1 LLPAI
6 TRKIAD
12 QQELLILFCIAW
24 CFALAGTFHLAG
36 FSTEIGALLA
46 GVSLAS
52 SSYRY
57 EVAAR
62 IRPLRDFFILMFFVY
77 LGTQME
83 FANFSQ
89 YILPIVV
96 FSLFVLLGNPLI
108 VMILMGAMG
117 YKKRTGFLAGL
128 TVAQI
133 SEFSLILVALG
144 VKLGHLDPTI
154 LSFVT
159 IVGLIT
165 IGGSTYFI
173 IYGKKIYQFL
183 AKYLSIFERK
193 NLNEHA
199 DSAHKNYDVLL
210 LGYNH
215 IGSTLARTIRKLR
228 KKFLVVDYD
237 PDVIANL
244 NRQKIACLY
253 GDLEDTD
260 IFENLNIP
268 KAKMIVSA
276 VKDFKINRAASR
288 KNIVVV
294 VSENEAEAVKLYD
307 EGASYVVMPHLLGGH
322 HVSTIIE
329 TLGFDFQKFMTEKL
343 KHLDQLKA

>member
-1 LLPAI
+1 
-6 TRKIAD
+6 
-12 QQELLILFCIAW
+12 
-24 CFALAGTFHLAG
+24 
-36 FSTEIGALLA
+36 
-46 GVSLAS
+46 
-52 SSYRY
+52 
-57 EVAAR
+57 
-62 IRPLRDFFILMFFVY
+62 
-77 LGTQME
+77 
-83 FANFSQ
+83 
-89 YILPIVV
+89 
-96 FSLFVLLGNPLI
+96 
-108 VMILMGAMG
+108 GAMG

-154 LSFVT
+154 LSFAT

-183 AKYLSIFERK
+183 SQYLSVFERK
-193 NLNEHA
+193 NLVEHA
-199 DSAHKNYDVLL
+199 DFAQKNYDVLL

-215 IGSTLARTIRKLR
+215 IGSTLARTVKKLR

-244 NRQKIACLY
+244 SRQKIACLY
-253 GDLEDTD
+253 GDLEDAD
-260 IFENLNIP
+260 IFEDLNILRT
-268 KAKMIVSA
+268 KMVVST
-276 VKDFKINRAASR
+276 VKDFKINREIIRQIRAVSR
-288 KNIVVV
+288 ENIIVV
-294 VSENEAEAVKLYD
+294 VSENEGDAVKLYD
-307 EGASYVVMPHLLGGH
+307 EGASYVVMPHMLGGH

-329 TLGFDFQKFMTEKL
+329 TLGFDFKKFMTEKL